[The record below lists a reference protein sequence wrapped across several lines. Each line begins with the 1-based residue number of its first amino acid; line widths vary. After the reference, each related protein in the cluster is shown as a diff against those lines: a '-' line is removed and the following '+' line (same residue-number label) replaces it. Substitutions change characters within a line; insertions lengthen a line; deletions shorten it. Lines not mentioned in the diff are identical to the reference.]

1 MRGKLIVI
9 EGTNNSGKETQTKLL
24 VEKFN
29 IDLIKCEKRRFSVYS
44 SPTGKIISEDI
55 LGKHQKSLF
64 DEGINKIPPKVAALY
79 YAADRLYNIDKINEL
94 LDQGINVILDRYVES
109 NMAYQASKLET
120 VSERINL
127 ILWLEQLEFT
137 LLDLPRPD
145 KVVFLYLPY
154 EYRHDQNESN
164 EHLKS
169 AENVYQLL
177 AERYNF
183 DVIYCVNKDKIKTI
197 DEINEEMYQIVKDY
211 LAN

>member
-1 MRGKLIVI
+1 
-9 EGTNNSGKETQTKLL
+9 
-24 VEKFN
+24 
-29 IDLIKCEKRRFSVYS
+29 
-44 SPTGKIISEDI
+44 
-55 LGKHQKSLF
+55 
-64 DEGINKIPPKVAALY
+64 
-79 YAADRLYNIDKINEL
+79 
-94 LDQGINVILDRYVES
+94 
-109 NMAYQASKLET
+109 MAYQASKLET

-197 DEINEEMYQIVKDY
+197 DEINEEMCQIVKDY

>member
-1 MRGKLIVI
+1 M
-9 EGTNNSGKETQTKLL
+9 
-24 VEKFN
+24 
-29 IDLIKCEKRRFSVYS
+29 EKRRFPDYS

>member
-24 VEKFN
+24 VEKLN
-29 IDLIKCEKRRFSVYS
+29 KDGIKCEKRRFPDYS
-44 SPTGKIISEDI
+44 SLTGKIISEDI

>member
-24 VEKFN
+24 VEKLN
-29 IDLIKCEKRRFSVYS
+29 KDGIKCEKRRFPDYL

>member
-24 VEKFN
+24 VEKLN
-29 IDLIKCEKRRFSVYS
+29 KDVIKCEKRRFPDYS

-127 ILWLEQLEFT
+127 ILWLEQL
-137 LLDLPRPD
+137 
-145 KVVFLYLPY
+145 
-154 EYRHDQNESN
+154 
-164 EHLKS
+164 
-169 AENVYQLL
+169 
-177 AERYNF
+177 
-183 DVIYCVNKDKIKTI
+183 
-197 DEINEEMYQIVKDY
+197 
-211 LAN
+211 